1 MRVPEGAA
9 DNRLMTSTGSDR
21 GAQPTLT
28 GERVRLR
35 PWRPDDVA
43 AVVAACQDAEIQRWT
58 QVPVPYRREDA
69 EGFVGEIAAET
80 WAAGGALFAVEPRD
94 GGPLLASIGI
104 FPPTD
109 GFTEAGYWTVAAH
122 RGQGHTAEALGVL
135 ADWAFGHLGIR
146 RLELHVDPANVGSRR
161 VAERAGFWAEG
172 LLRQRL
178 LHRGQPGDFLL
189 YARLAGDLLRTARP
203 APPAR

>member
-9 DNRLMTSTGSDR
+9 DNRLMTRTGSGHGD
-21 GAQPTLT
+21 QPTLT

-69 EGFVGEIAAET
+69 EGFVSGIAVET

-94 GGPLLASIGI
+94 GGPVLASIGL
-104 FPPTD
+104 FPPSD
-109 GFTEAGYWTVAAH
+109 GVGEAGYWTVAEH
-122 RGQGHTAEALGVL
+122 RGQGYTAGALRVL
-135 ADWAFGHLGIR
+135 ADWVLGELGLR
-146 RLELHVDPANVGSRR
+146 RLELLVDPANVGSRR
-161 VAERAGFWAEG
+161 VAERAGFSAEG
-172 LLRQRL
+172 LVR
-178 LHRGQPGDFLL
+178 
-189 YARLAGDLLRTARP
+189 
-203 APPAR
+203 

>member
-1 MRVPEGAA
+1 
-9 DNRLMTSTGSDR
+9 MTSTGSDR

-109 GFTEAGYWTVAAH
+109 GFTEAGYWTVAEQ
-122 RGQGHTAEALGVL
+122 RGQGYTAEALRVL
-135 ADWAFGHLGIR
+135 ADWVLGDLGLR

-161 VAERAGFWAEG
+161 VAERAGFSAEG
-172 LLRQRL
+172 LVRQRY
-178 LHRGQPGDFLL
+178 LHRGQPSDFLL
-189 YARLAGDLLRTARP
+189 YARLAGDPHRGSRP
-203 APPAR
+203 APAAV